1 MPPSHLQISTVSL
14 GMLILDDIH
23 IPTRPQP
30 LTNVLGGSAAFV
42 TLGERLF
49 LDPTS
54 VGCLVIAGHDFPAEI
69 RTEIES
75 WGTSTVVRQRDQP
88 SSRGRLVYEDEGF
101 GDIANAHRPAKS
113 FTYTHPPLKAAPSDL
128 RNTPL
133 LHAKVFHLFGP
144 PEEILILVPE
154 LLHLR
159 HEAGWVAG
167 GGEGRWE
174 GVL

>member
-1 MPPSHLQISTVSL
+1 MYISAIQTLPIDPFTFDRLRLQRTVPHNSHINTAKMPPSHPQISTISL

-30 LTNVLGGSAAFV
+30 LTNILGGSAAFV

-101 GDIANAHRPAKS
+101 GGE
-113 FTYTHPPLKAAPSDL
+113 
-128 RNTPL
+128 
-133 LHAKVFHLFGP
+133 LFRGS
-144 PEEILILVPE
+144 
-154 LLHLR
+154 
-159 HEAGWVAG
+159 G
-167 GGEGRWE
+167 GVVG
-174 GVL
+174 